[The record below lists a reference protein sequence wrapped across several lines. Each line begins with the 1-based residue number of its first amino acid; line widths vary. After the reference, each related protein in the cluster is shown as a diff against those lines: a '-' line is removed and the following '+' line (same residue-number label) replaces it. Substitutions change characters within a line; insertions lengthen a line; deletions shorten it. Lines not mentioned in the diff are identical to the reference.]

1 MHPYGAFARRLPGRT
16 AVLGVLLLASAGPG
30 AAATAVG
37 QLQVSVTITAECQVS
52 STAALSFGSH
62 GVLAAALD
70 ATGTITVQCTDTT
83 PYDIALGPGTGAG
96 ATIAARKLTGS
107 GGATITYGLYR
118 DAARTQ
124 AWGETIDSDTQA
136 GTGDGTAQSF
146 TVYGRIPAQTT
157 PVADTYQDD
166 VAITVTY

>member
-1 MHPYGAFARRLPGRT
+1 LIRRLPGRSA
-16 AVLGVLLLASAGPG
+16 AVCALLVLLSAGPS

-37 QLQVSVTITAECQVS
+37 ELQVSVTITAECQVA

-62 GVLAAALD
+62 GVLASTLD
-70 ATGTITVQCTDTT
+70 ATGTISVQCTDTT
-83 PYDIALGPGTGAG
+83 PYAIALGTGNGAG
-96 ATIAARKLTGS
+96 ATIAARKLTGG

-118 DAARTQ
+118 DAGRTQ

-157 PVADTYQDD
+157 PVADTYQDT